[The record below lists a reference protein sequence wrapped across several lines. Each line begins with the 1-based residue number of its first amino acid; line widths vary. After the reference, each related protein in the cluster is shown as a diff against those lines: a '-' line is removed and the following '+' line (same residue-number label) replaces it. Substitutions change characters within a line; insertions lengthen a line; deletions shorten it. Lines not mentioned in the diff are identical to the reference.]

1 MHKGFIWGA
10 VAALGLS
17 APAFAEEG
25 FSYSYLD
32 LGYVTTSVDD
42 SDIETDGFGLF
53 GSLELTD
60 QLHLLA
66 GFSTED
72 LDLGIDANSYRLG
85 AGLNFPLSNRLD
97 IETHL
102 LYVRSELDTG
112 FGTFKDDGAQIGLGL
127 RGRVSD
133 QLELTGSADYVSF
146 DGDDGDESLTFGAR
160 YFVTPKFALGGDLTL
175 FDDGHTFFLG
185 GRLNF

>member
-32 LGYVTTSVDD
+32 LGYVTTSIDD
-42 SDIETDGFGLF
+42 TDIETDGFGLF

-60 QLHLLA
+60 QFHLIA

-72 LDLGIDANSYRLG
+72 LDLGIDAKNYQIG
-85 AGLNFPLSNRLD
+85 AGLT
-97 IETHL
+97 EL
-102 LYVRSELDTG
+102 LTPTNGALMAILLAAGVP
-112 FGTFKDDGAQIGLGL
+112 FG
-127 RGRVSD
+127 RWMR
-133 QLELTGSADYVSF
+133 
-146 DGDDGDESLTFGAR
+146 
-160 YFVTPKFALGGDLTL
+160 FAIVGVLIVAVVGVGGM
-175 FDDGHTFFLG
+175 FLMW
-185 GRLNF
+185 